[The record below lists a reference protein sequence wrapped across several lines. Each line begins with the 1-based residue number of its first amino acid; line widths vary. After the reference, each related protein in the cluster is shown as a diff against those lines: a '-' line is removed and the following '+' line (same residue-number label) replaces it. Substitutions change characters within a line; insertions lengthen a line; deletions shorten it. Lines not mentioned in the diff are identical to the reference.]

1 MTTPFRTTHRVAF
14 HETDTAGIVHF
25 SNFFR
30 YMEVAEVEFLRARG
44 LHVSWR
50 EDGTRFGFPRVA
62 ASCDYFK
69 PARFEDL
76 IEVHVSIE
84 QIGVKS
90 ITWLHEIRKGDELLA
105 RGKITAVCIRVGAEQ
120 KLESMEIPPDVR
132 AKLLEPCEAASGQNH
147 DRA

>member
-1 MTTPFRTTHRVAF
+1 MSEPFRMPHRVAF

-30 YMEVAEVEFLRARG
+30 YMEVAEVEFLRRKG

-50 EDGTRFGFPRVA
+50 EDGTRFGFPRVSA
-62 ASCDYFK
+62 TCDFFK

-76 IEVHVSIE
+76 IEIQISIE

-90 ITWLHEIRKGDELLA
+90 ITYVHEIRKDDELLA
-105 RGKITAVCIRVGAEQ
+105 KGKITAVCIRVGADL
-120 KLESMEIPPDVR
+120 KMESIEIPPDVR
-132 AKLLEPCEAASGQNH
+132 EKLLEPLAA
-147 DRA
+147 